1 MNFGCTVR
9 FSPLTC
15 LTLSLSAFDVVSVP
29 PVCARMMKCFKAE
42 TGKKVICNLQD
53 KGYADLKPAGW
64 VREDYH
70 ILQGTRGEYFHGM
83 VILFLLLQ

>member
-9 FSPLTC
+9 FSPLTF
-15 LTLSLSAFDVVSVP
+15 LTLSLSAFDVVSIP
-29 PVCARMMKCFKAE
+29 PLCACMMKCFKAE
-42 TGKKVICNLQD
+42 TGKNDICNLQD

-70 ILQGTRGEYFHGM
+70 IQGTRGEYFHGM
-83 VILFLLLQ
+83 VILFFLLQ